1 MAKIKPFRGVF
12 YNSQKIPELWRVVC
26 PPYDVINAR
35 QQEFYHSLSP
45 YNIIQLILGKDI
57 PQQDKYLKAKEY
69 FHKWLQDKILIQDDS
84 YSIYFYL
91 QEYKIKG
98 EKRSRFGFIALLN
111 LAESNSIF
119 SHEHTRI
126 EPKEDRLRLLEAVK
140 ANLSPIFVL
149 FRDKLRI
156 IMRIYEEYLK
166 DKKPFMELTDTEG
179 IYHKLWRIDEPYYLN
194 LFQEA
199 LKDREIFIADGHHR
213 YEVALNYRQRMRE
226 KEKLDSKEEKSFDYI
241 MAYFT
246 PIESRGLLILPIH
259 RLIRGTDIS
268 LETLK
273 EKVEKYFSLEEIKDK
288 NQFFFFLEKA
298 GLSQPTLGLYI
309 NQHYFILRLK
319 NIAILDKIMQD
330 KPRAYRRLDAAILNS
345 FILEDALNIDTQDK
359 KKVVFGVEPDE
370 LIMQADKEEN
380 SFVFFLNPVKIEDM
394 LNIACE
400 GHRLPPKSTYFYPK
414 VLSGLIIN
422 KHE

>member
-319 NIAILDKIMQD
+319 NIAILDKIMHD

-359 KKVVFGVEPDE
+359 KR
-370 LIMQADKEEN
+370 L
-380 SFVFFLNPVKIEDM
+380 FL
-394 LNIACE
+394 
-400 GHRLPPKSTYFYPK
+400 G
-414 VLSGLIIN
+414 
-422 KHE
+422 

>member
-319 NIAILDKIMQD
+319 NIAILDKIMHD